1 MDFWEFQLDEESRAY
16 ITNDFINRVGIRDN
30 VVNISARYDS
40 KLMFNSNDN
49 FDTDSVFISCGK
61 SISKD
66 FLIKQNQLMNIRKF
80 QKVSIANSNK

>member
-49 FDTDSVFISCGK
+49 FDTDSVFISCGN